1 MWLRLSDSIDS
12 VARCWRMTLASSLR
26 KRWKSWSRAWG
37 RRMSAE
43 STSPERSAVLILRVL
58 LDGSLDDGLQ
68 ARLTRSLDIS
78 TSEHQVTTATTVDEV
93 CDGVRSWLEAFVLN
107 DGSLGGDAPATAA
120 KTATSWRPRRL
131 SQRSASG
138 REFR

>member
-1 MWLRLSDSIDS
+1 
-12 VARCWRMTLASSLR
+12 
-26 KRWKSWSRAWG
+26 
-37 RRMSAE
+37 MSAE
-43 STSPERSAVLILRVL
+43 STAPERSAVLILRVL

-120 KTATSWRPRRL
+120 KTAT
-131 SQRSASG
+131 
-138 REFR
+138 